1 MGKLFFDA
9 VVFGLTLALVFG
21 FGPVFFTLLQT
32 SIDRGFRSAAWMALG
47 VLCCDMVIVSL
58 CVLTSIRLVADND
71 REMFLF
77 SLGAGIILI
86 LFGLYTYFKRGGND
100 AYKQMQDRMKAME
113 ASGGKMPDPE
123 KVPSWFV
130 FFGKGFFLNILNP
143 FVLLFWLSAVAVV
156 SGNFEG
162 DKAQTLLFFAV
173 TLATSFGCDL
183 LKAKA
188 ASFLQR
194 FFNPRRL
201 QILNRA
207 IGIGL
212 VVFGVVF
219 IVRGFVKFL

>member
-21 FGPVFFTLLQT
+21 FGPAFFTLLQT
-32 SIDRGFRSAAWMALG
+32 SIDRGFRCAAWLALG
-47 VLCCDMVIVSL
+47 VLFCDMMIVSL

>member
-173 TLATSFGCDL
+173 TLATSYGCDL

>member
-32 SIDRGFRSAAWMALG
+32 SIDRGFRSAAWMSLG

>member
-21 FGPVFFTLLQT
+21 FGPVLFTLLQT

-58 CVLTSIRLVADND
+58 CMLTSIRLVADND

>member
-77 SLGAGIILI
+77 SLGTGIILI